1 MCKMAYDG
9 KVRKSL
15 NERAKEFG
23 LALDFPS
30 NNRSERRKELK
41 SNIKEERRKKAIREG
56 RKPYE
61 EREVSMIQKRHY
73 GTRKKY
79 FAAVKDFISKKKE
92 KVSKEKVEETKNG

>member
-1 MCKMAYDG
+1 MAYDG
-9 KVRKSL
+9 KREKTL
-15 NERAKEFG
+15 AELAKEYG
-23 LALDFPS
+23 ITTDLVSD
-30 NNRSERRKELK
+30 NRKERRKEIK
-41 SNIKEERRKKAIREG
+41 FNIKEERRKKAIREG

-61 EREVSMIQKRHY
+61 EREVSMIQKRQY